1 MDADAR
7 GVVIRVLNF
16 GQTAV
21 PMKTSMNFREEL
33 VWAFMSSGIEMIS
46 L

>member
-7 GVVIRVLNF
+7 EVVIRVLNF

-21 PMKTSMNFREEL
+21 PIKTSMNVREEL
-33 VWAFMSSGIEMIS
+33 VWDFMSSGIEMIR